1 MAYELIPYPI
11 SIIFLGIF
19 WFAVLL
25 VLWNLRT
32 RGKIYFAFY
41 LGGSA
46 ITILLGIM
54 FGYLLLAGLF

>member
-11 SIIFLGIF
+11 SIIFLGVF
-19 WFAVLL
+19 WFAVVL

-32 RGKIYFAFY
+32 RGKIYFALY
-41 LGGSA
+41 LGGLA

-54 FGYLLLAGLF
+54 VGYLLLAGLF